1 MPELPADTPR
11 DEICTRRSDA
21 RRNYRKL
28 LDAATASV
36 SADGTQA
43 SLREIARRAGVG
55 LGTLYRHFPTRDA
68 LLEAV
73 LGDALERLVARADDL
88 ALTEPPRTALITWLH
103 EFTLGAAAF
112 RGLPTSIAA
121 SLTNPGSALHGP
133 CSRMTESLSRL
144 IIGAR
149 REHAIRNDVTAT
161 DLLALAGAIATI
173 HEANPATPQRLTHL
187 LSIVV
192 EGLDS
197 PDVRATS
204 DDSPARRD
212 GHEAALDCPR

>member
-1 MPELPADTPR
+1 MADPSAEASPEEMR
-11 DEICTRRSDA
+11 TRRSDA
-21 RRNYRKL
+21 RRNYRKIL
-28 LDAATASV
+28 AAATATV
-36 SADGTQA
+36 SADGTEA

-73 LGDALERLVARADDL
+73 LGDALDGLVARADDL

-112 RGLPTSIAA
+112 RGLPASIAA
-121 SLTNPGSALHGP
+121 SLTNPDSALYGP
-133 CSRMTESLSRL
+133 CSRMTDSLERL
-144 IIGAR
+144 INRAQ
-149 REHAIRNDVTAT
+149 REQTIRNDVTAT

-173 HEANPATPQRLTHL
+173 HEADPATPQRLTHL

-192 EGLDS
+192 DGLGS
-197 PDVRATS
+197 AQRKTRSDVSTT
-204 DDSPARRD
+204 
-212 GHEAALDCPR
+212 